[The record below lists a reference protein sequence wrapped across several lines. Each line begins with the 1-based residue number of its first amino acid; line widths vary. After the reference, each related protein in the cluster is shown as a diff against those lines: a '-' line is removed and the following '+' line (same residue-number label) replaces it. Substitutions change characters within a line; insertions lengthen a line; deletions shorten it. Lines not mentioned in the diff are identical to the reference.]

1 MKNFLDQEI
10 IDQAVSESR
19 ENIEN
24 AINYILLLEK
34 NPNDIESVHALFRN
48 FHTIK
53 GIASVVGFEKI
64 IRLSHETETLLGGIR
79 DQAIAINSQI
89 IETLLMSADAL
100 TALVDEVE
108 GGASLDEHEL
118 NLLIN
123 TLSGYLPPK
132 SSLKKVEGNQP
143 ASDNNLA
150 SHLQIVAEVSQ
161 IFDQIV
167 SLAMSGRFNTFLT
180 NIHEKTAKLSELIE
194 DTLYPKASNLLN
206 LFQDY
211 MIVVRTHNLPFSEHN
226 FGLFKNL
233 FLTFIDNLVVEIA
246 ALLRSRLVTLADIY
260 RQDGPIPWH
269 ESLGR
274 DARALPLYAI
284 IDVSGNE
291 DLDRDTRLH
300 LENTI
305 EKLCKTNC
313 VMAFIDP
320 LNRSIDKPDIP
331 SFASSLEATHYII
344 ETIGKE
350 QEEESPGDLRSN
362 NNAH

>member
-10 IDQAVSESR
+10 IDQVISESR

-24 AINYILLLEK
+24 AINYILLLEQ
-34 NPNDIESVHALFRN
+34 NPNDIEPIHALFRN

-53 GIASVVGFEKI
+53 GIASFVGFEKI
-64 IRLSHETETLLGGIR
+64 IRLSHETETLLDNIR
-79 DQAIAINSQI
+79 DQTIAINSQI

-108 GGASLDEHEL
+108 GGASFDEHKL
-118 NLLIN
+118 NLLKN
-123 TLSGYLPPK
+123 TLSSYLPPE
-132 SSLKKVEGNQP
+132 SPLKKVEGNQP

-150 SHLQIVAEVSQ
+150 SHLQIVAGASQ

-167 SLAMSGRFNTFLT
+167 SLAMSGRFNTSLT
-180 NIHEKTAKLSELIE
+180 NIHEKTAKFSELIE

-211 MIVVRTHNLPFSEHN
+211 MTVVRTHNLPFSEHN

-233 FLTFIDNLVVEIA
+233 FLTFIDNLA
-246 ALLRSRLVTLADIY
+246 ADVAGLLGIRLVTRADIY
-260 RQDGPIPWH
+260 RQDGPIPWY

-284 IDVSGNE
+284 IDLSGNE
-291 DLDRDTRLH
+291 DLDKDTRDRVKK
-300 LENTI
+300 TI
-305 EKLCKTNC
+305 KDVCQ
-313 VMAFIDP
+313 VSHAVAFIDP
-320 LNRSIDKPDIP
+320 FKRSIDEPDIP
-331 SFASSLEATHYII
+331 SFTSSLEALHHII
-344 ETIGKE
+344 EAIGKE
-350 QEEESPGDLRSN
+350 Q
-362 NNAH
+362 